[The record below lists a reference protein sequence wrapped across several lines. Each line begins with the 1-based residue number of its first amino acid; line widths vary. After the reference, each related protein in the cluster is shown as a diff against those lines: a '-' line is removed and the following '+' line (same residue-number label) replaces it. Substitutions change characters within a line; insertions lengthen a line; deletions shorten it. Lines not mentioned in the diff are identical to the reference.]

1 MAEEEQEWRQGAGM
15 TSVGWIPAFAGM
27 TDEGHWMTEATSHHL
42 LLQVDQV
49 VNLLL
54 GVEKVGADAQV
65 ADAAQGAH

>member
-1 MAEEEQEWRQGAGM
+1 MTEEEREWRRGAGM
-15 TSVGWIPAFAGM
+15 TSVVWIPAFAGM

-42 LLQVDQV
+42 LLQLYQV

-54 GVEKVGADAQV
+54 GVEEMGADAQV